1 MLDSSIDRPDRIPA
15 TNHPRHAINK
25 ITPFL
30 WFDSQ
35 AEEAATF
42 YVSIFNN
49 SSITQVM
56 RAGDRVMGVNF
67 VLEGQAFHSLNG
79 GPHYS
84 FTPAI
89 SLYVDCETQAEVD
102 ALWGKLSSDPTSE
115 RCGWLKDKYGLS
127 WQIIPSA
134 LPRLLQDPDRA
145 KANRVLQAMMQMKK
159 IDIDALQAAAQS
171 S

>member
-1 MLDSSIDRPDRIPA
+1 MPVTTIHSE
-15 TNHPRHAINK
+15 HAMNK

-30 WFDSQ
+30 WFDHQ

-56 RAGDRVMGVNF
+56 RAGDKVMGVNF

-102 ALWGKLSSDPTSE
+102 TLWSKLSAVPANE

-127 WQIIPSA
+127 WQIIPCA

-145 KANRVLQAMMQMKK
+145 RANRVLQAMMQMKK